1 MLVKDLVK
9 KYNEGTV
16 IILMYNDSF
25 ENRVELKSHLSV
37 PVKTYVVNPK
47 KTETQLNIIV

>member
-16 IILMYNDSF
+16 IIHKDNDSF

-37 PVKTYVVNPK
+37 KTYVVNPK
-47 KTETQLNIIV
+47 KKETQLNIIV

>member
-16 IILMYNDSF
+16 IIHKDND
-25 ENRVELKSHLSV
+25 RVELKSHLSV
-37 PVKTYVVNPK
+37 PAKTYVVNPK